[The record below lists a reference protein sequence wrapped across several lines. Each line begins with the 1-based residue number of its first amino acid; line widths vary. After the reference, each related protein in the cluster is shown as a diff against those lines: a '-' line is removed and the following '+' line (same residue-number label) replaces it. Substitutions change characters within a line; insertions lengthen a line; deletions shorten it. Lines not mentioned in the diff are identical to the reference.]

1 METPKHYP
9 AEIQS
14 PAGSVPAYRPP
25 LPHYLVMIPIP
36 IGPDLKQLDLA
47 EPSGPGSTHLPSSHN
62 NGGEPS
68 ALLLVSSAGTHRTEH
83 VAVELVQFQGGR
95 IGPRGFGHYSIQ
107 P

>member
-1 METPKHYP
+1 M
-9 AEIQS
+9 
-14 PAGSVPAYRPP
+14 
-25 LPHYLVMIPIP
+25 
-36 IGPDLKQLDLA
+36 GPDLKQLDLA

-62 NGGEPS
+62 NVGEPS